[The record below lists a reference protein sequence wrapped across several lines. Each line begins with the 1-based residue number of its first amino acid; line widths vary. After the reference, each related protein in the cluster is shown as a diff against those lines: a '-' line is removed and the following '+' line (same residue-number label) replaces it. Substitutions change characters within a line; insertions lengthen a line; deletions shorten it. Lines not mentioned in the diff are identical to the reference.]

1 VTSRSYL
8 ERTVDHLRAE
18 LDGMAYVDRS
28 ARSAGL
34 LQALDPRV
42 KMCGMLALIVA
53 VTFASQ
59 PVAVAAVLAVAIA
72 LGAVSRVTP
81 VRLATRVWIGVFAFT
96 GAIAA
101 PALVLTA
108 GDILWRIPVLGWPI
122 TAQGVKTAVLLLLRV
137 ETAGTLAYLLVATT
151 PWTRLLRGL
160 RALWVPLEVVA
171 VLAMTLRYIVLLLQ
185 AAHDMF
191 DARRSRAVGRV
202 AAPVA
207 RRLATS
213 AAGVLLARSIA
224 LGDEVHLAM
233 QARGFRGEVR
243 LVEESRMRSRDWGAL
258 AVLVSVA
265 FVVAWTG
272 R

>member
-1 VTSRSYL
+1 VRSTSYL

-18 LDGMAYVDRS
+18 LDAMAHTDRN

-42 KMCGMLALIVA
+42 KICGVLALIVA

-59 PVAVAAVLAVAIA
+59 ALAIAAVLGLAIG

-81 VRLATRVWIGVFAFT
+81 ARLATRVWLGVLAFT

-101 PALVLTA
+101 PALVLTP
-108 GDILWRIPVLGWPI
+108 GDALWRVPLVGW
-122 TAQGVKTAVLLLLRV
+122 TVTVQGAKTAGILLLRV
-137 ETAGTLAYLLVATT
+137 ETAATLAYLLVATT
-151 PWTRLLRGL
+151 PWVRLLRGL
-160 RALWVPLEVVA
+160 RALRVPLEVVA
-171 VLAMTLRYIVLLLQ
+171 VLAMTHRYVVLLLQ

-191 DARRSRAVGRV
+191 DARRSRAAGRV
-202 AAPVA
+202 RPPVA

-213 AAGVLLARSIA
+213 ALGVLLARSMA

-243 LVEESRMRSRDWGAL
+243 LLEESRMQARDWGAL
-258 AVLVSVA
+258 AVLVSLAV
-265 FVVAWTG
+265 VVAWTG

>member
-1 VTSRSYL
+1 VSSRSYL
-8 ERTVDHLRAE
+8 ERTVDRLRAE
-18 LDGMAYVDRS
+18 LEAMAHVDTA
-28 ARSAGL
+28 ARGAGL

-42 KMCGMLALIVA
+42 KICGLLALILSA
-53 VTFASQ
+53 TFASR
-59 PVAVAAVLAVAIA
+59 PIALVVVLAIAIV
-72 LGAVSRVTP
+72 LGAASSITP
-81 VRLATRVWIGVFAFT
+81 RRLATRVWLGVLAFT

-101 PALVLTA
+101 PALLLTP
-108 GDILWRIPVLGWPI
+108 GDPLWRIPVLGSTI
-122 TAQGVKTAVLLLLRV
+122 TEQGVRTAVLLLLRV
-137 ETAGTLAYLLVATT
+137 EAAATLAYLLVATT

-160 RALWVPLEVVA
+160 RALRVPLEAVA
-171 VLAMTLRYIVLLLQ
+171 VLAMTLRYTVLLLE

-191 DARRSRAVGRV
+191 DARRSRAAGRV
-202 AAPVA
+202 SPPVA

-224 LGDEVHLAM
+224 LGDEVPLAM

-258 AVLVSVA
+258 AALVSLAV
-265 FVVAWTG
+265 VVAWTG